1 MQTNDELWKGAFEDL
16 AVDFIQKFY
25 PDIYP
30 YLDPNRPIEFLDKEL
45 AQLCPDSEDG
55 KRAVDKLLKVYL
67 TGVFDPQIIYIHSEI
82 QGYFDEIFD
91 ERNFI
96 YFYRLFD
103 RFKGNIAVLVI
114 YTDDNG
120 DYKPSVFE
128 YRFMGTTLIYR
139 FPICKVLDLDPQILA
154 ASDNLFD
161 AVLLT
166 TYWAIQ
172 RKKNALTEED
182 LINLKIDLMRRLLLK
197 NVDKEKI
204 RRLFDFI
211 KGYLRLEKPK
221 NKLIFDEKYDN
232 LINFEK
238 NMGITE
244 ILVRQA
250 RDEARAIA
258 LAEAKVEAEAL
269 TKAKIEAEEKLAEE
283 AIKQRKNTVLNM
295 RKFGFLAEKIADIVD
310 YPLVE
315 VLSYFKEEDDEKLKL
330 TQLD

>member
-1 MQTNDELWKGAFEDL
+1 MQTNDELWKGAFE
-16 AVDFIQKFY
+16 
-25 PDIYP
+25 
-30 YLDPNRPIEFLDKEL
+30 
-45 AQLCPDSEDG
+45 
-55 KRAVDKLLKVYL
+55 
-67 TGVFDPQIIYIHSEI
+67 
-82 QGYFDEIFD
+82 
-91 ERNFI
+91 
-96 YFYRLFD
+96 
-103 RFKGNIAVLVI
+103 
-114 YTDDNG
+114 
-120 DYKPSVFE
+120 
-128 YRFMGTTLIYR
+128 
-139 FPICKVLDLDPQILA
+139 DLDPQILA

-211 KGYLRLEKPK
+211 KGYLRLEKPE

-269 TKAKIEAEEKLAEE
+269 TKAKIEAEEKLAE

-295 RKFGFLAEKIADIVD
+295 RKLGFLAEKIADIVD

>member
-1 MQTNDELWKGAFEDL
+1 
-16 AVDFIQKFY
+16 
-25 PDIYP
+25 
-30 YLDPNRPIEFLDKEL
+30 
-45 AQLCPDSEDG
+45 
-55 KRAVDKLLKVYL
+55 VYL

-103 RFKGNIAVLVI
+103 RFKGNITVLVI

-139 FPICKVLDLDPQILA
+139 FPICKVLDLDPQILT

-211 KGYLRLEKPK
+211 KGYLRLEKPE

-283 AIKQRKNTVLNM
+283 AIKQRKKTVLNM
-295 RKFGFLAEKIADIVD
+295 RKFGFFAEKIADIVG
-310 YPLVE
+310 YPLAE
-315 VLSYFKEEDDEKLKL
+315 VLSYFKVLS
-330 TQLD
+330 